1 MSNTITDLRAVLFDT
16 LQQVKSGLI
25 ELDRAKTVS
34 EVAQT
39 IINTARIEVDY
50 AKATG
55 ADVASGFI
63 EHQRPR
69 ISGEPPRPMSL
80 ASQLEKANKA

>member
-1 MSNTITDLRAVLFDT
+1 MNHTISDLRSVLFET
-16 LQQVKSGLI
+16 LQQVKSGSM

-55 ADVASGFI
+55 ADVSSGFI
-63 EHQRPR
+63 EQQRTR

-80 ASQLEKANKA
+80 ASQLEKANRA